1 MKIYDET
8 LTTEL
13 DSPDL
18 TLGHLE
24 PSKRLVKHHDAVH
37 RQYHYEIMEGTVS
50 EQCPNG
56 LRREVEDVAAAAAWD
71 EYEDVQKY
79 VPYTEAELAEIA
91 EKKAA
96 EEAEKAAQRAAMKKA
111 AEEAQAKA
119 DAEVAAK
126 AEQEAKIAKID
137 AIEAQATYTAM
148 MTDTLMQED
157 E

>member
-96 EEAEKAAQRAAMKKA
+96 EEA
-111 AEEAQAKA
+111 QAKA